1 MKSPQHKLDVM
12 LLASKKTYSLLKKK
26 PIVEWKTAPY
36 DSDAARL
43 KFPHDFEI
51 RLVKAAAA
59 GKSLDKEF
67 NELSLDWSASSD
79 AKAAAK
85 KLICGNSYLGGCSGL
100 TDVALYIENLGL
112 AVIVESHASSPSII
126 EVDSIDALKKAL
138 D

>member
-26 PIVEWKTAPY
+26 PVVEWKTAPY
-36 DSDAARL
+36 DGDAAHL

-51 RLVKAAAA
+51 RLVKAATT
-59 GKSLDKEF
+59 GKSLSSEF
-67 NELSLDWSASSD
+67 NELSLDWSASND

-85 KLICGNSYLGGCSGL
+85 KLIGGNSYCGL

-112 AVIVESHASSPSII
+112 AVIVESHASSSSII

>member
-26 PIVEWKTAPY
+26 PVVEWKTAPY

-67 NELSLDWSASSD
+67 NELSLDWSASND

-85 KLICGNSYLGGCSGL
+85 KLISGNGYLGCSGL